1 MVYEGGYK
9 MKRKLLV
16 DGMSCGHCVNHLTT
30 ALTEDIEG
38 IKVIEVKLDEKCAI
52 VDMDENVSL
61 EKLKEVIED
70 LGYELK
76 GIE

>member
-1 MVYEGGYK
+1 
-9 MKRKLLV
+9 MKKKLLV
-16 DGMSCGHCVNHLTT
+16 EGMSCGHCVNHLKT

-38 IKVIEVKLDEKCAI
+38 VEVLEVSLDEKYAI
-52 VDMDENVSL
+52 VEIQDNVTDADI
-61 EKLKEVIED
+61 KAVIDD

>member
-1 MVYEGGYK
+1 

-38 IKVIEVKLDEKCAI
+38 VEVIEVNLEGKYAL
-52 VDMDENVSL
+52 VNMSENVS
-61 EKLKEVIED
+61 ESKLQEVIED
-70 LGYELK
+70 LGFELK

>member
-1 MVYEGGYK
+1 

-30 ALTEDIEG
+30 ALTEDIDG
-38 IKVIEVKLDEKCAI
+38 IKVIEVSLEEKCAI
-52 VDMDENVSL
+52 VEMDENVD
-61 EKLKEVIED
+61 ETKLKELIED